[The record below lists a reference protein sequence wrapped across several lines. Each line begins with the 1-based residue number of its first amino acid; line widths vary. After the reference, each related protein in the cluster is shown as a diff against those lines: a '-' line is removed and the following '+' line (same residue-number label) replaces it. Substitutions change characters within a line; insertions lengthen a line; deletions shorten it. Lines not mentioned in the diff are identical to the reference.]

1 MHTTAMLQPADYVWL
16 PILDGATPEPP
27 PAGADGIRAISLGR
41 HVAGGEV
48 RRTVVVETP
57 AGFAPLAVGVHLHG
71 DVDEGWA
78 WGWRGSAPLN
88 TALNVLLNFVHPRA
102 AWRLQWAFCEA
113 FLHPLPTLGGTLAGD
128 DVRAWLRRNAWIGL
142 QRSWEAAEEADRE
155 GSIAAARRHSR
166 SLSPR
171 ARAERVAGLVRSGTG
186 AGTPASTTR
195 AGRRGHDSAFDLGRA
210 AALLDGAPAEQRW
223 ATFGLLADMLPPPG
237 SPEREAWR
245 QAAAPLTPGLPAPAT
260 IAAVGDAWSRLVGLG
275 APERA
280 RALARVIRS
289 RSGTCDSWRT
299 VPQLAFA
306 LGAGDSHVT
315 GGIACLAGDPVM
327 AVATLRALEEAVAG
341 DAGLREDA
349 ARLGLT
355 ASGIAE
361 CARAAHALHA
371 EHLRAARRAAE
382 DDAAAEMERVRA
394 AQAMR
399 LPRGR
404 SQRPPP
410 ASDTLR
416 DWALDAPLPLLMQLV
431 RAARGPA
438 GPLQL
443 RAVLHA
449 CGVVFPDPPG
459 TVAATLAWTL
469 EEGAPRTLDAPTF
482 LIRGDGLPHTPPS
495 ALTGTGVAVPPPTL
509 RAAAAAEHGPVARG
523 RDRQH
528 PP

>member
-1 MHTTAMLQPADYVWL
+1 MDTTAMLQPADYVWL

-48 RRTVVVETP
+48 HRTVIVETP
-57 AGFAPLAVGVHLHG
+57 AGFAPLALGVHLHG

-88 TALNVLLNFVHPRA
+88 TALNVLLNFVHPKA
-102 AWRLQWAFCEA
+102 AWRLQWAFCDA
-113 FLHPLPTLGGTLAGD
+113 FLRPLPTLGGTLAGD

-142 QRSWEAAEEADRE
+142 HRSWEATAEADRE
-155 GSIAAARRHSR
+155 GFIAASRRHSR

-171 ARAERVAGLVRSGTG
+171 ARAERVVGLITSGTG
-186 AGTPASTTR
+186 GRTR
-195 AGRRGHDSAFDLGRA
+195 ADDSQTASGFDSAFELARA
-210 AALLDGAPAEQRW
+210 AAFLDGAPAEQRW
-223 ATFGLLADMLPPPG
+223 ATLGLLAGMLPPPG
-237 SPEREAWR
+237 SPGRESWR
-245 QAAAPLTPGLPAPAT
+245 QAAAPATPGLPAPAAV
-260 IAAVGDAWSRLVGLG
+260 AAVREVWSRLVGLG

-280 RALARVIRS
+280 RALAEIIRD
-289 RSGTCDSWRT
+289 RSGTCDSWRLI
-299 VPQLAFA
+299 PQLAYA
-306 LGAGDSHVT
+306 LGAGDSQVT
-315 GGIACLAGDPVM
+315 GGISCLAGDPVM
-327 AVATLRALEEAVAG
+327 AVATLRALEEATA
-341 DAGLREDA
+341 ANASLREDA

-355 ASGIAE
+355 HSGIAE
-361 CARAAHALHA
+361 CTRHAHALHVD
-371 EHLRAARRAAE
+371 HLRAARRAAE

-394 AQAMR
+394 AEAMR

-404 SQRPPP
+404 SHRPPP
-410 ASDTLR
+410 ASETLR

-449 CGVVFPDPPG
+449 SEVVFPDPPG

-469 EEGAPRTLDAPTF
+469 EEGAPRMLDAPAF

-495 ALTGTGVAVPPPTL
+495 ALVGAGVAAPPAAL
-509 RAAAAAEHGPVARG
+509 RACTAADSGPVGRG
-523 RDRQH
+523 RDQLR
-528 PP
+528 PS

>member
-1 MHTTAMLQPADYVWL
+1 MHTTAMLRPADYVWL

-57 AGFAPLAVGVHLHG
+57 AGFAPLALRVHLHG
-71 DVDEGWA
+71 DLDEGWA

-142 QRSWEAAEEADRE
+142 QRSWEAAAEAGRDGR
-155 GSIAAARRHSR
+155 IAAARRHSR

-186 AGTPASTTR
+186 GASR
-195 AGRRGHDSAFDLGRA
+195 ADHDSASGCDSAFELARA
-210 AALLDGAPAEQRW
+210 AAFLDGAPAEQRW
-223 ATFGLLADMLPPPG
+223 ATLGLLADMLPPPA
-237 SPEREAWR
+237 SPAREAWR
-245 QAAAPLTPGLPAPAT
+245 QAAAPVTPGLPAPAT
-260 IAAVGDAWSRLVGLG
+260 ITAVGDVWSRLVGLG
-275 APERA
+275 GPERA
-280 RALARVIRS
+280 RALARVIRG
-289 RSGTCDSWRT
+289 RSGTCDSWRR
-299 VPQLAFA
+299 VPELAFA

-315 GGIACLAGDPVM
+315 GGTACLAGDPVM
-327 AVATLRALEEAVAG
+327 AVATLRALEEATAA

-355 ASGIAE
+355 PPGIAE
-361 CARAAHALHA
+361 CGRAAHALHVD
-371 EHLRAARRAAE
+371 HLRAERRAAE

-394 AQAMR
+394 AEAMR

-416 DWALDAPLPLLMQLV
+416 DWALDASLPLLMQLV
-431 RAARGPA
+431 RAARGPE

-449 CGVVFPDPPG
+449 CEVVFPDPPG

-469 EEGAPRTLDAPTF
+469 EEGAPRILDAPTF
-482 LIRGDGLPHTPPS
+482 LVRSDGLPHTPPS
-495 ALTGTGVAVPPPTL
+495 ALAGTG
-509 RAAAAAEHGPVARG
+509 AAAAPPTFRAGAADPRAGGARA
-523 RDRQH
+523 
-528 PP
+528 